1 MADIAGVSRVHVSE
15 VHQGGVGH
23 PNAAASP
30 PLTGRTR
37 IRAIGA
43 ICDSGA
49 VALSSSAV
57 IVFTVTDEVARVA
70 AMSIGSRVE

>member
-1 MADIAGVSRVHVSE
+1 
-15 VHQGGVGH
+15 
-23 PNAAASP
+23 
-30 PLTGRTR
+30 
-37 IRAIGA
+37 
-43 ICDSGA
+43 